1 MRKPLVLFAAASL
14 SLGAFAFM
22 GYDSAVFGA
31 DQQKTADTSSGSSKD
46 STSGATSGLG
56 SSSTSTYGTST
67 SSASLPQG
75 VTKSTQ
81 ADESGIRS
89 TISQVV
95 TAVLKEDGIKQLN
108 MYVASNDRQRLTN
121 LQGDQINDKIK
132 QIQQTFKQKYQ
143 KDFQPDQTTLAD
155 QFKELTIVQ
164 GEVSNPALLSNWPV

>member
-31 DQQKTADTSSGSSKD
+31 DQQKTADTSSGSSRD
-46 STSGATSGLG
+46 SSSSSTSSGLG
-56 SSSTSTYGTST
+56 SSSSSTYGTSS

-95 TAVLKEDGIKQLN
+95 TAVLKEDGIKQFN
-108 MYVASNDRQRLTN
+108 T
-121 LQGDQINDKIK
+121 
-132 QIQQTFKQKYQ
+132 
-143 KDFQPDQTTLAD
+143 
-155 QFKELTIVQ
+155 
-164 GEVSNPALLSNWPV
+164 